1 MFKKKKDT
9 SKLEIAEDVVKSFL
23 QWVVVSLCGFV
34 YWMAV
39 LFLIS
44 IFLLNIWVTTMDD
57 LLRYGIILAVIT
69 SVAYAGII
77 IYRKLH

>member
-1 MFKKKKDT
+1 MFKKKKET

-23 QWVVVSLCGFV
+23 QWAVVSVCGFV

-39 LFLIS
+39 LCLIS

-69 SVAYAGII
+69 SIAYAGII
-77 IYRKLH
+77 IYRKVH